1 MCNIIASSKF
11 LLIYDE
17 VRSFYENPW
26 KLKSIQCQ
34 SNDAQNV
41 SSSSS
46 NDLPA
51 CVKISASS
59 PCHEVKYHLSYQ
71 GRPSPEQTGESIS

>member
-1 MCNIIASSKF
+1 MCNIIVSSKF

-17 VRSFYENPW
+17 VQSFYENPW
-26 KLKSIQCQ
+26 KLKSIQSQC
-34 SNDAQNV
+34 NDAQNV

-51 CVKISASS
+51 CVKFLLPLDAMRSNIIY
-59 PCHEVKYHLSYQ
+59 PTKEGPVQNKQ
-71 GRPSPEQTGESIS
+71 ENQ